1 MVNINNP
8 LAGKNVTGLSGKNI
22 YQMTQRIVQM
32 TQAYGNAQLT
42 NGNGTNF
49 WDQMVATAVL
59 VASMSRVC
67 THVNFH
73 TEVLNTN
80 EYKCDKFFSPI
91 NLE

>member
-1 MVNINNP
+1 M
-8 LAGKNVTGLSGKNI
+8 GSDNVTQLSNENL
-22 YQMTQRIVQM
+22 YQMAQRIVQM
-32 TQAYGNAQLT
+32 TQTYGNAQLT